1 MKKKSEH
8 ADKTIRHRST
18 FAILFYINRT
28 KMRKDGT
35 CQLLC
40 KVSIDA
46 EWEQI
51 GTKVSVNP
59 DIWNPEKGLANGRS
73 ANAVTVNRAIDELT
87 EEITGHYNRIKNS
100 LGFITAELVKNAVMG
115 VGLKP
120 LTLLALFREHNE
132 DFRRRVGLDR
142 IKETLDSY
150 LRSYKHLSA
159 FIKDKKGVE
168 DVTLRSLDKNFYD
181 DFELFLCKDCHMMPK
196 TVHEH
201 LYRLKKMTKLAVS
214 QGTLRRDPYC
224 RLHPALPRRK
234 SRHMKLED
242 LKILMETPVEK
253 PQLQFVRDMFLFS
266 TFTGLAYADLKRLK
280 TSDITQSEDGA
291 WWIHIRRQKT
301 DTLSSVRLL
310 DIPLRIIEKY
320 RNQRQGDN
328 VFNVYRRGYF
338 ILLTRELGK
347 VYGFDLTFHQARHN
361 FGTHVTLSLGVPIV
375 VSIYTQRTA
384 TCHVNDS
391 RQVVFCILYLKGF
404 LEKHHPFLW
413 GVVPDIPLTALA
425 RVAPQHIGRNPSVW
439 RGAVAFG
446 ITAHQFVHE
455 IHRDGPAFSHHSVIV
470 YIPYLNKI
478 VVVRGIRVVFLA

>member
-242 LKILMETPVEK
+242 LKKLMETPVE
-253 PQLQFVRDMFLFS
+253 PVAV
-266 TFTGLAYADLKRLK
+266 LAAVPYRVAVVAGRN
-280 TSDITQSEDGA
+280 IVPVPA
-291 WWIHIRRQKT
+291 AVVAVA
-301 DTLSSVRLL
+301 TLSAVAEDWLPVSAVRQEPEPPSVSVPAVAEDTVEPAAVVGLVRLPVVPAAVVAAEPVL
-310 DIPLRIIEKY
+310 PSVQTDCPCSSPL
-320 RNQRQGDN
+320 
-328 VFNVYRRGYF
+328 
-338 ILLTRELGK
+338 
-347 VYGFDLTFHQARHN
+347 
-361 FGTHVTLSLGVPIV
+361 SVPPP
-375 VSIYTQRTA
+375 
-384 TCHVNDS
+384 S
-391 RQVVFCILYLKGF
+391 RQSSSG
-404 LEKHHPFLW
+404 P
-413 GVVPDIPLTALA
+413 A
-425 RVAPQHIGRNPSVW
+425 VW
-439 RGAVAFG
+439 RKDV
-446 ITAHQFVHE
+446 
-455 IHRDGPAFSHHSVIV
+455 P
-470 YIPYLNKI
+470 
-478 VVVRGIRVVFLA
+478 VRVR